1 MNTIITSMT
10 QCIKTSPARSAW
22 KKGVKTYALEM
33 LENNI
38 KTEITAGLSEK
49 ELERRLLAG
58 ASTWYEYSWDGR
70 SLIYNEDIAAR
81 LCAPWELRK
90 TDNGSRR
97 PNAHERWLDVQARAL
112 WQAEW
117 LICKAYR
124 AACEQVAD

>member
-10 QCIKTSPARSAW
+10 QYIKTSPARSAW

-33 LENNI
+33 LDSI
-38 KTEITAGLSEK
+38 KSKITAGLSEK
-49 ELERRLLAG
+49 ELERKLLAG
-58 ASTWYEYSWDGR
+58 SSTWDEYSWDGR
-70 SLIYNEDIAAR
+70 SLIYNVDIAAR

-90 TDNGSRR
+90 TQNGSRR
-97 PNAHERWLDVQARAL
+97 PNAREAWLDVQARAL

-124 AACEQVAD
+124 AACEQEAD